1 MTTVTK
7 HEDAVMKMGFDY
19 FRDTILKTLNIH
31 YEFVDSKPT
40 EAIEIH
46 IDNLYMD
53 YNFLTTEDVIVHIE
67 FQTTEDH
74 VTDDLLRF
82 HVYEALL
89 MRKEKKKV
97 ITYVIYS
104 GGIEKV
110 RTELECGIHTYRVN
124 PIYLTDHDAD
134 EIFQSV
140 KAKIEAGEPL
150 SEDDFANLTLTPLM
164 TSKMCRKD
172 VIKEAIQ
179 IVKQEKQL
187 TAEKTMAMLYTLADK
202 FLSAGELNEIKEVLA
217 MTRLGQML
225 YDDGVKKGM
234 ERGMER
240 GREEEA
246 RQNAALTAR
255 LLEENRLDDLKRS
268 TEDREFK
275 KQLLKEFG
283 IE

>member
-74 VTDDLLRF
+74 VTDNLMRF

-104 GGIEKV
+104 GRIENVK
-110 RTELECGIHTYRVN
+110 TELECGIHTYRVN
-124 PIYLTDHDAD
+124 PIYLTGHDAD

-202 FLSAGELNEIKEVLA
+202 FLSAGELNEIKEVLT

-234 ERGMER
+234 ERG
-240 GREEEA
+240 REEGQKQLTELMNKLIEA
-246 RQNAALTAR
+246 D
-255 LLEENRLDDLKRS
+255 RLDDLKKVAK
-268 TEDREFK
+268 DKEFK
-275 KQLLKEFG
+275 EQLLKEFG

>member
-74 VTDDLLRF
+74 VTDDLMRF
-82 HVYEALL
+82 HVYEAIL

-104 GGIEKV
+104 GGIKKV
-110 RTELECGIHTYRVN
+110 KTKLDCGIYTYQVN
-124 PIYLTDHDAD
+124 PVYLTGHDAD

-234 ERGMER
+234 ERGMEKKDNQLT
-240 GREEEA
+240 E
-246 RQNAALTAR
+246 LTAR
-255 LLEENRLDDLKRS
+255 LLEENRLDDLRRS
-268 TEDREFK
+268 TEDKEFK
-275 KQLLKEFG
+275 KQLLKEFE

>member
-74 VTDDLLRF
+74 VTDDLMRF

-124 PIYLTDHDAD
+124 PIYLTGHDAD

-217 MTRLGQML
+217 MTRLGQMF

-234 ERGMER
+234 ERGMEKKDNQLT
-240 GREEEA
+240 E
-246 RQNAALTAR
+246 LTAR

-268 TEDREFK
+268 TEDKEFK
-275 KQLLKEFG
+275 EQLLKEFG